1 MSFFNVF
8 CCIESVLVYDI
19 NNVQVIIS
27 LFGCLVVILFLEQ
40 KIFSFYL
47 LLKSFHLRGLVR
59 TATLYSFI

>member
-27 LFGCLVVILFLEQ
+27 LFGWHLVFGTKNIQFLPSPEKFPLTRFGQ
-40 KIFSFYL
+40 NSDTI
-47 LLKSFHLRGLVR
+47 
-59 TATLYSFI
+59 